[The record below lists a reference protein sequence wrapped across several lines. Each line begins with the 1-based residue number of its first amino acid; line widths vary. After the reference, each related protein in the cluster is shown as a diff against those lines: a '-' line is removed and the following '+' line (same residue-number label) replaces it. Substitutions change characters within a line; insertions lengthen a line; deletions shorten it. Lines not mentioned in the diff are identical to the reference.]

1 VGAAALV
8 PAAPCAGVVLLE
20 LVGVVPLALDDF
32 WPLLPPL
39 ALLPCELCEDVD
51 DSVFAPASVVSPPL
65 PESELSSP
73 HAPAATSRSAAQPK
87 RKVDLFMFI
96 PVA

>member
-1 VGAAALV
+1 M
-8 PAAPCAGVVLLE
+8 LLE
-20 LVGVVPLALDDF
+20 LVGVVPLALF
-32 WPLLPPL
+32 WPLAPPL
-39 ALLPCELCEDVD
+39 ALLPCELCEEVE

-65 PESELSSP
+65 PGSVLSSA
-73 HAPAATSRSAAQPK
+73 HAPTATSRSAAKPK

>member
-1 VGAAALV
+1 VGAVALV
-8 PAAPCAGVVLLE
+8 PPCAGVVLLE

-39 ALLPCELCEDVD
+39 ALFPCELCEEVDV
-51 DSVFAPASVVSPPL
+51 SVFAPASVVSPPL
-65 PESELSSP
+65 PGSVLSSL
-73 HAPAATSRSAAQPK
+73 HAPAATSRSAAKPK